1 LEKLKNM
8 EDELGFKLFLINMKG
23 YLNKTRAILEEKNVT
38 IPVLLD
44 CKSYSRSV
52 LHVNYTPTTYII
64 DKDGIIRSR
73 LVGSCEEFK
82 EIVEEVI
89 ERI

>member
-1 LEKLKNM
+1 M
-8 EDELGFKLFLINMKG
+8 EDELGFKLFLINKKG
-23 YLNKTRAILEEKNVT
+23 YLNKTRAILKEKNVT

-52 LHVNYTPTTYII
+52 LHVNYTPTTCII

-73 LVGSCEEFK
+73 LVGSCEGFK